1 MRAAL
6 QKIRR
11 RIPVSFG
18 PVEWLEPDQV
28 DDTFFNLLPAK
39 ASEITIEEI
48 AELSAAP
55 RSE

>member
-1 MRAAL
+1 M
-6 QKIRR
+6 
-11 RIPVSFG
+11 PVSFG